1 MNIARSFF
9 FWFSFSLIIGDMV
22 GWQMNAKP
30 LIDTTAKR
38 SLRVRVGKSKNDELM
53 LSVLK
58 GIDTI
63 SVIVEITSAP
73 IATGLSIRTYFK
85 SLRQLKLAKITSKI
99 SLNIF
104 SSKSKWPILSDSYRR
119 GRRIHR
125 RRHQLRVRRIL
136 MIPKI
141 KLQMR

>member
-9 FWFSFSLIIGDMV
+9 FWFSFYLIIGDMV
-22 GWQMNAKP
+22 GWQNNAKP
-30 LIDTTAKR
+30 LIEATAKR
-38 SLRVRVGKSKNDELM
+38 SLRVRLGKSKNDELM

-58 GIDTI
+58 GIDAI

>member
-1 MNIARSFF
+1 
-9 FWFSFSLIIGDMV
+9 
-22 GWQMNAKP
+22 MNAKP

-104 SSKSKWPILSDSYRR
+104 SSKSK
-119 GRRIHR
+119 
-125 RRHQLRVRRIL
+125 
-136 MIPKI
+136 
-141 KLQMR
+141 